1 MKREKKEKRAA
12 KRMSEGAAPAPARS
26 GPTVTAPPGGSGR
39 IDWRALLTDW
49 RVALVILLVIAST
62 IAIGPH
68 FEDGQFTTNLQFGLD
83 LNEGAW
89 LQLEL
94 QSEVVTFET
103 TERVDDFVKNLS
115 TALDT
120 DVQLVGENQ
129 IEIRKAMTED
139 EIRAAVE
146 QAGGTVVSVQQGVSA
161 ETAQDIKRIL
171 ENKINSLGTRDAKV
185 NTLSG
190 LTGVTRYIRIELAG
204 VDMNTAQEIVGKQG
218 KFEIRIMTAGNAS
231 EHVLFGD
238 QITSVGMPSQ
248 EPPGSNNWGVSFTLS
263 ESGATAFREAAVRY
277 GAAGDPENHHLVMIL
292 DNETVY
298 DAPLSSELAAQ
309 LLGGQNVRQLFASTG
324 SGQEGQD
331 AATALEI
338 HLRAG
343 ALPVDVK
350 VAGSG
355 SVSATLGE
363 HFKLMSL
370 LALVF
375 AVLTVGAVVFFRYRE
390 PAIVLPMM
398 LINLAEIVILLGIA
412 RFTIQLD
419 LATIAG
425 LIAVLGTGID
435 QLIIIT
441 DEILHEGRVP
451 SPNLY
456 LKRLA
461 RALGVIVASA
471 ATVVAAMLPLVL
483 MDLSTLRGFAII
495 TILGV
500 LIGVIITRPA
510 YGRIIMAVLSR

>member
-1 MKREKKEKRAA
+1 MKREKKEKRVARREA
-12 KRMSEGAAPAPARS
+12 EGDTSTSTRSAP
-26 GPTVTAPPGGSGR
+26 TYTGGSRG
-39 IDWRALLTDW
+39 IDWKALLTDW
-49 RVALVILLVIAST
+49 RVALVIVLVLFST
-62 IAIGPH
+62 IAIYPH
-68 FEDGQFTTNLQFGLD
+68 FEDGKLETNLQFGLD

-94 QSEVVTFET
+94 QAEVVTFET
-103 TERVDDFVKNLS
+103 TAKVSDFIEALS
-115 TALDT
+115 KDLDT
-120 DVQLVGENQ
+120 DVELVGPNQ
-129 IEIRKAMTED
+129 VEIRKGLTED
-139 EIRAAVE
+139 QVKAAVTK
-146 QAGGTVVSVQQGVSA
+146 AGGSVVSIQQGVSKT
-161 ETAQDIKRIL
+161 TADDIKRIL

-190 LTGVTRYIRIELAG
+190 LTGITRYIRIEMAG

-218 KFEIRIMTAGNAS
+218 KFEIRIVTTGNAS
-231 EHVLFGD
+231 EHILFGD
-238 QITSVGMPSQ
+238 AITSVGLPAQ
-248 EPPGSNNWGVSFTLS
+248 EPPGSNYWGVGFTLS
-263 ESGATAFREAAVRY
+263 ESGATAFREGAVKF
-277 GAAGDPENHHLVMIL
+277 GAVTDPENHHLVMLL
-292 DNETVY
+292 DNATVY
-298 DAPLSSELAAQ
+298 DAPLSADLAAQ
-309 LLGGQNVRQLFASTG
+309 LRSGQNVRQLFASTG

-331 AATALEI
+331 SATALEV

-355 SVSATLGE
+355 SVSAVLGD
-363 HFKLMSL
+363 HFKLMSV
-370 LALVF
+370 LAALF
-375 AVLTVGAVVFFRYRE
+375 AILTVGLVIYYRYRE
-390 PAIVLPMM
+390 PAIVLPMV
-398 LINLAEIVILLGIA
+398 LTNLAELVILLGIA
-412 RFTIQLD
+412 RFILQLD

-471 ATVVAAMLPLVL
+471 ATVVAAMVPLML

-500 LIGVIITRPA
+500 LIGVVITRPA

>member
-1 MKREKKEKRAA
+1 MKREKKERRAA
-12 KRMSEGAAPAPARS
+12 QRASDGPAPART
-26 GPTVTAPPGGSGR
+26 GPIVTSSPGGSGK

-49 RVALVILLVIAST
+49 RVALVIVLVLASVIAVY
-62 IAIGPH
+62 PH
-68 FEDGQFTTNLQFGLD
+68 FENGKLETNLQFGLD

-89 LQLEL
+89 LQLDL
-94 QSEVVTFET
+94 QAEVVTFQT
-103 TERVDDFVKNLS
+103 TENVEEFVKNLS

-120 DVQLVGENQ
+120 EVQLVSENQ
-129 IEIRKAMTED
+129 IEIRKALTDD
-139 EIRAAVE
+139 EVRAAVE
-146 QAGGTVVSVQQGVSA
+146 QAGGTVVTIQRGVSA
-161 ETAQDIKRIL
+161 ATAEDIKRIL

-190 LTGVTRYIRIELAG
+190 LTGITRYIRIEMAG

-218 KFEIRIMTAGNAS
+218 KFEIRIVTTGNAS

-238 QITSVGMPSQ
+238 AITSVGLPAQ
-248 EPPGSNNWGVSFTLS
+248 EPPGSNNWGVGFTLS
-263 ESGATAFREAAVRY
+263 ESGATAFREGAVQF
-277 GAAGDPENHHLVMIL
+277 GAVTDPENHHLVMIL

-298 DAPLSSELAAQ
+298 DAPLSNDLAAQ
-309 LLGGQNVRQLFASTG
+309 LRSGQNVRQLFASTG

-355 SVSATLGE
+355 SVSAVLGD

-370 LALVF
+370 LAALF
-375 AVLTVGAVVFFRYRE
+375 AVLTVGFVVFFRYRE
-390 PAIVLPMM
+390 PAIVLPMV
-398 LINLAEIVILLGIA
+398 LTNLAELVILLGIA
-412 RFTIQLD
+412 RFLLQLD

-456 LKRLA
+456 LKRLS
-461 RALGVIVASA
+461 RALGIIVASA
-471 ATVVAAMLPLVL
+471 ATVVVAMIPLVL

-500 LIGVIITRPA
+500 LIGVLITRPA